1 MRRGVRVSIGLP
13 VFNGENY
20 IRDAIDAL
28 LDQTFTDFELIIS
41 DNASTDRTREHCL
54 AYAAADRRIRYVR
67 NDRNIGG
74 SANYGRVFAL
84 SSGEY
89 FQWAAHDDVCRPE
102 FLARCVEALQRDPS
116 VVLAYPRTRTIDAA
130 GTPGKKW
137 EPRPGLASPVLHQ
150 RFREAL
156 RPPDGL
162 GSLFRTPT
170 FPLSGLIRS
179 SVLAR
184 TLLFGRSP
192 FPDLP
197 LLAELCLYGPFHE
210 VPEFLFFCREHQQ
223 RSMRADDELEPR
235 QMVEWSDPTGARKVI
250 FPVWRLLGEFL
261 RRIHRA
267 PIGNAERRRCYA
279 RALAWAWASRQD
291 LARDLMAAGT
301 HLPAVG
307 PLLER
312 TRAKRVVSRW
322 LRRHREAARDIEA
335 RIPAQETVI
344 LADECSLEPRFFTRW
359 RTLPFTER
367 DGQYWGP
374 PPDDAVA
381 IHELDRL
388 RRAGAHYIVF
398 GWTTFWW
405 LDFYAEF
412 HRHLRSRFPCT
423 LENDH
428 LVVFD
433 LRHDKQAGL
442 P

>member
-235 QMVEWSDPTGARKVI
+235 RTGARAI
-250 FPVWRLLGEFL
+250 GSCGAY
-261 RRIHRA
+261 RA
-267 PIGNAERRRCYA
+267 E
-279 RALAWAWASRQD
+279 
-291 LARDLMAAGT
+291 AGT
-301 HLPAVG
+301 RGCGSFCWHSP
-307 PLLER
+307 
-312 TRAKRVVSRW
+312 
-322 LRRHREAARDIEA
+322 
-335 RIPAQETVI
+335 
-344 LADECSLEPRFFTRW
+344 
-359 RTLPFTER
+359 
-367 DGQYWGP
+367 
-374 PPDDAVA
+374 
-381 IHELDRL
+381 
-388 RRAGAHYIVF
+388 
-398 GWTTFWW
+398 
-405 LDFYAEF
+405 
-412 HRHLRSRFPCT
+412 
-423 LENDH
+423 
-428 LVVFD
+428 
-433 LRHDKQAGL
+433 
-442 P
+442 